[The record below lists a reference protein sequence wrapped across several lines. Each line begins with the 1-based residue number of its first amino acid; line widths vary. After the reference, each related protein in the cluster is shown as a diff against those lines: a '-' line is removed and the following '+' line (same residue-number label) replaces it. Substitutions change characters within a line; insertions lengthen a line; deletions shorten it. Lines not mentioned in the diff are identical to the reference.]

1 MPTPAE
7 NAITRRDAI
16 LTELATFVAVGPDY
30 SIDGV
35 SVNRAA
41 YRQSLIDELKSLNE
55 LIQQLQGPFARP
67 QQLRAR

>member
-41 YRQSLIDELKSLNE
+41 YRQSLIDELKALNE
-55 LIQQLQGPFARP
+55 LIVQLQGPFMRP